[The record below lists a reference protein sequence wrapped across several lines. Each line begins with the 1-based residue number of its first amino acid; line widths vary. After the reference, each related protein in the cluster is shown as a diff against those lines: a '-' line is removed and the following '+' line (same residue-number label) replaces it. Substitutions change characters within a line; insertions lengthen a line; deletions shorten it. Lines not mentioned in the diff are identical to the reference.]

1 MCAELLL
8 WIACLVLFGGGLA
21 QSIYFAVT
29 SHQLQSFFGSHD
41 MHTNAHWAL
50 AISIFFCISALI
62 FLVFLVE
69 LFCVSFEHYIGNR
82 EFVTLIIFAIV
93 LIIFQLC
100 EAIIPWGWKNVFDS
114 SDNLDLARKCRALV
128 GMQIGYLSLVAL
140 LILFLL
146 SCILWEN
153 IEDFIYHFRYKHRR
167 EKRRTTNSASADAND
182 SGGQTTSEEA

>member
-1 MCAELLL
+1 
-8 WIACLVLFGGGLA
+8 
-21 QSIYFAVT
+21 
-29 SHQLQSFFGSHD
+29 

-128 GMQIGYLSLVAL
+128 GVQIGYLSLVAL